1 MRILIADNN
10 DKSRVALAHRL
21 SSSGYEVLTASDGR
35 QAMHIVLKD
44 APDILVAS
52 WSLPQMYGLELCR
65 FIRGRES
72 IGYTYVILLGTDKEK
87 VVEGLQAG
95 ANDYLAKPVNEDELL
110 ARICSG
116 QRIVELHRNMDKQ
129 NVALHLRSTQLALT
143 NERLRII
150 ATTDELTELVNRRE
164 GFERIREHW
173 ASAVRHSVPLA
184 CILVDI
190 DNFKML
196 NDTHGHA
203 VGDAALRHTADT
215 LRKFSRADE
224 LVCRWGGEEFL
235 ILCPQATAQTALGGA
250 SRLVREVAD
259 RPLDDM
265 HITIS
270 AGVAERGRAMKSPE
284 EMIKIAD
291 DAMYAAKNAGKNRA
305 VLANRGHGTV
315 VRVYVGRFGLKAAL
329 LGLNRGRFQN

>member
-1 MRILIADNN
+1 MAQILIADNTE
-10 DKSRVALAHRL
+10 RQQPLVQLL
-21 SSSGYEVLTASDGR
+21 SSCGYTVLTASNGV
-35 QAMHIVLKD
+35 QATRSVLSE
-44 APDILVAS
+44 APEILIAS
-52 WSLPQMYGLELCR
+52 WSLPQMDGLELCR
-65 FIRGRES
+65 FVRGRES
-72 IGYTYVILLGTDKEK
+72 AGYTYVILLGADKEK
-87 VVEGLQAG
+87 VVEALHAG
-95 ANDYLAKPVNEDELL
+95 ADDYLVRPVNEIELL
-110 ARICSG
+110 ARIRSG
-116 QRIVELHRNMDKQ
+116 QRVVELHRNMDKQ

-224 LVCRWGGEEFL
+224 VVCRWGGEEFL

-315 VRVYVGRFGLKAAL
+315 VRAYVGRFGPKAAL
-329 LGLNRGRFQN
+329 LGLSRGRFQN